1 MMIDRDGNRT
11 AKLVTTFI
19 FAIILT
25 IMVKANF
32 GYLTFLDSLGVTEI
46 QKSPSPFWEHFY
58 SGVTFL
64 FSPSLDII
72 WMLVIAF
79 FLWGFRYRIPAIWA
93 LATLA
98 GADVVGFLVKS
109 IVQRPRPELHLAADD
124 GYSYPSGHTLG
135 AFIVLA
141 VIWITVVP
149 LLKKRSLQVITK
161 IVLVVVMILVMISRV
176 YLNAHYPS
184 DTIGA
189 VLIGYTWLL
198 FAENLYP
205 VIAPKIA
212 KWPLLKKSIY

>member
-1 MMIDRDGNRT
+1 MMINRDGNRT
-11 AKLVTTFI
+11 AKLVVSFV

-25 IMVKANF
+25 ALVKANF
-32 GYLTFLDSLGVTEI
+32 GYLNFLDSLGITGI

-58 SGVTFL
+58 GGITFL
-64 FSPSLDII
+64 FSPSLDIF
-72 WMLVIAF
+72 WMVVIAF
-79 FLWGFRYRIPAIWA
+79 FLWGFHYRIPALWG

-98 GADVVGFLVKS
+98 GADIVGFIVKN

-141 VIWITVVP
+141 VLWIIVVP
-149 LLKKRSLQVITK
+149 LIKKKTNQILVK
-161 IVLVVVMILVMISRV
+161 ILIVVVMFLVMVSRV
-176 YLNAHYPS
+176 YLNAHYPT

-189 VLIGYTWLL
+189 VVIGYTWLL

-205 VIAPKIA
+205 IIAPKIA
-212 KWPLLKKSIY
+212 NWPLLNKSKY